1 MGDSRPHHLPLNP
14 PIPPLTLTSP
24 NLLAACTQMMWWDEV
39 ITMNLPSPQTKACHE
54 LGPPFHT
61 VLDSSGSNLHVL
73 AYTGDTTV
81 PDPECA
87 DAIVHALA
95 DLINQTVATTSSLS
109 RERATQ
115 VS

>member
-14 PIPPLTLTSP
+14 PIPPLTLSSP
-24 NLLAACTQMMWWDEV
+24 NLLATCTQMIWWDEV
-39 ITMNLPSPQTKACHE
+39 ITMNLPSPQTKAYHE

-61 VLDSSGSNLHVL
+61 VLDSSGSNLQVL

-87 DAIVHALA
+87 DAIIHALA
-95 DLINQTVATTSSLS
+95 DLINQTVATNPSPSH
-109 RERATQ
+109 ERATQ

>member
-1 MGDSRPHHLPLNP
+1 M
-14 PIPPLTLTSP
+14 
-24 NLLAACTQMMWWDEV
+24 A
-39 ITMNLPSPQTKACHE
+39 LPSPQTKACHE

-95 DLINQTVATTSSLS
+95 DLINQTAAATSSLS
-109 RERATQ
+109 HDRATQ

>member
-1 MGDSRPHHLPLNP
+1 
-14 PIPPLTLTSP
+14 
-24 NLLAACTQMMWWDEV
+24 MMWWDEV
-39 ITMNLPSPQTKACHE
+39 ITMNLPRPQTKACHE

-87 DAIVHALA
+87 DAIVQALA
-95 DLINQTVATTSSLS
+95 DLIDQTVANTSSLS